1 MNIISPPKDLL
12 KDLADSY
19 ETWYEYHASR
29 CHIGVVTLNFLLSQY
44 HIFHNITSEFR
55 MVIIRIIFIIWEW
68 FPQNFKQSYDL
79 PQYKISYVYL
89 RFIHYRDQTER

>member
-1 MNIISPPKDLL
+1 LIFESNIIYTLHDEKTICFLAYLPYFETQNMNIISPPKDLL

-55 MVIIRIIFIIWEW
+55 MVIIRIIFII
-68 FPQNFKQSYDL
+68 
-79 PQYKISYVYL
+79 
-89 RFIHYRDQTER
+89 